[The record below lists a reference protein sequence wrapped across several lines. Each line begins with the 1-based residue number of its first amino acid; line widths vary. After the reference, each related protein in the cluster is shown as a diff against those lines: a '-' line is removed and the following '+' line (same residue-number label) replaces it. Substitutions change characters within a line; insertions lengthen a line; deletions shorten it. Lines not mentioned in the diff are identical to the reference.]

1 MEILIGLWEKLKAFF
16 ASSAT
21 GNLIQFAILVAL
33 IVGYII
39 ITKPWQRRF
48 VKLFQQRYEDLI
60 NEVDFSIDKVNAL
73 RAHASSVY
81 DQNKS
86 QSDEI
91 PYPPFPQ
98 IYRRKEE
105 IDFLELPGWQTIQE
119 LRELE
124 PRSKHLENLN
134 ILKFESVSE
143 NQTQKI
149 IIQYSQLVQF
159 YGILRSD
166 QWILN
171 EYILRVNY
179 GDIEGTAHFKDETRE
194 RREVRA
200 KKEHIEGDT
209 IKEFYIKREGFGDD
223 FYRNWKLLSY
233 SRVQQSEGWKSI
245 ARLRLRFD
253 AYLQSEF
260 ENNHPR
266 VKTVYP
272 AKEGNMFD
280 DKPR

>member
-1 MEILIGLWEKLKAFF
+1 MEILIGFWEKLKAFF

-48 VKLFQQRYEDLI
+48 VKLFQQKYEDLI
-60 NEVDFSIDKVNAL
+60 NEVDFSIDEISTL
-73 RAHASSVY
+73 RANASSAY

-98 IYRRKEE
+98 IYRRQEE

-119 LRELE
+119 LRRLE
-124 PRSKHLENLN
+124 PISKHLENLN
-134 ILKFESVSE
+134 ILKSESVSE
-143 NQTQKI
+143 NQTQEI

-171 EYILRVNY
+171 EYILRVDY
-179 GDIEGTAHFKDETRE
+179 GDIKGTAHFKDKTRE
-194 RREVRA
+194 RRQVRA
-200 KKEHIEGDT
+200 KKEHITDDT
-209 IKEFYIKREGFGDD
+209 IREFYIKREGIDTDND

-233 SRVQQSEGWKSI
+233 SRGRQSEGWKSI
-245 ARLRLRFD
+245 AYLRLRFD
-253 AYLQSEF
+253 DYLRPGL
-260 ENNHPR
+260 ENNRP
-266 VKTVYP
+266 KITTVYP
-272 AKEGNMFD
+272 AKEEN
-280 DKPR
+280 